1 MKSGN
6 WFGNL
11 FMFMLTVWLMNL
23 IMPLGMFLGIFG
35 GWQVGHDWMMSLVAM
50 AGFRDIDLDSF
61 S

>member
-11 FMFMLTVWLMNL
+11 FMFIITVWLMNI
-23 IMPLGMFLGIFG
+23 IMPIGSFLGIFG
-35 GWQVGHDWMMSLVAM
+35 AWQVGHDWMTGLVAF
-50 AGFRDIDLDSF
+50 AGFRDINLESF